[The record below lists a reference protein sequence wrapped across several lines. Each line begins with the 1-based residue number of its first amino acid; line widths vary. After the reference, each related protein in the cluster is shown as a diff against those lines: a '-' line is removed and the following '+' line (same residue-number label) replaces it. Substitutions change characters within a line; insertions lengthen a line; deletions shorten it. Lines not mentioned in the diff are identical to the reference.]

1 MEEEFPAPTGVV
13 VESASLFVGMDIG
26 IDQPGFF
33 TIYVYIGL
41 VNTDLMIAYRLYLG
55 TLENKACL
63 IGIQDVEVKISLF
76 ILGYRFAAHGLIL
89 TQIDFQGFP
98 HSMTILVP

>member
-1 MEEEFPAPTGVV
+1 M
-13 VESASLFVGMDIG
+13 
-26 IDQPGFF
+26 
-33 TIYVYIGL
+33 
-41 VNTDLMIAYRLYLG
+41 
-55 TLENKACL
+55 
-63 IGIQDVEVKISLF
+63 EVKISLF